1 MSLQAVSLS
10 NYAIITQQAICK
22 SYTFMAFI
30 DMQTTAG
37 YSYSGTENNLCK
49 KSQVISKA
57 IQFAEMKVSDKVYND
72 SG

>member
-37 YSYSGTENNLCK
+37 YSYSGTENNLCEK
-49 KSQVISKA
+49 IRK
-57 IQFAEMKVSDKVYND
+57 
-72 SG
+72 